1 MWVLGKQRR
10 VGDDQCG
17 VNNLI
22 RGREGKVQD
31 RKEDFG
37 DGNGNDGTRALGM
50 IMYMVKKMGVDHGGG
65 GGR

>member
-1 MWVLGKQRR
+1 M
-10 VGDDQCG
+10 GDDQCG

-37 DGNGNDGTRALGM
+37 DGNGHDGTRVLGM
-50 IMYMVKKMGVDHGGG
+50 IM
-65 GGR
+65 